1 MIKRID
7 ANPALLVKCIR
18 EGSTKEKEAKKA
30 FIASFGRTSAE
41 VRAHFR
47 EPTPTVLNV
56 EPEKYPS
63 YFYILY
69 LSLLAGT
76 ADDETFGDGQY
87 RNRLSK
93 IFFR

>member
-1 MIKRID
+1 
-7 ANPALLVKCIR
+7 
-18 EGSTKEKEAKKA
+18 
-30 FIASFGRTSAE
+30 
-41 VRAHFR
+41 
-47 EPTPTVLNV
+47 VLNV